1 MDKKGPFWVFLDWN
15 SKKLMSYLK
24 SAPSSSSKYQKSS
37 EITTTITATTK
48 NGTKNDLKK
57 KKKTYLG
64 ILARKFEKLKLYL
77 KSTSSNLP
85 KYKNLFKTKREANLG
100 SKMPYLGIL
109 GCKFEKPLIYLKSM
123 KSDPSNLSKC
133 KVSCKNKIV
142 KGTLM

>member
-1 MDKKGPFWVFLDWN
+1 
-15 SKKLMSYLK
+15 MSYLK

-57 KKKTYLG
+57 KRKTYLG

-100 SKMPYLGIL
+100 PKMPYLGIL

-133 KVSCKNKIV
+133 KVSCKNKNR
-142 KGTLM
+142 